1 MKRHQFISYM
11 DAPDKL
17 SGEDS
22 VLLAEIV
29 KNFPYFQTA
38 HLLYTKSLHNQH
50 SIHYNNQL
58 KITAAFATS
67 RKRLHQLITKK
78 TIVERYDEPNKTEN
92 AIELAPFVSDQTI
105 ATTQDEPIADVVETT
120 THPAAGNVIES
131 VINKVVETIKE
142 VIAAPEKQVEELE
155 KNYLQ
160 EVAIAA
166 VELDMANTPLNSV
179 KEEETYPAI
188 EETDFVLN
196 TPAVSKEVEKP
207 QEERSSSK
215 EEEEE
220 FDAKAPHTFG
230 EWLKHL
236 PKPGTTIK
244 KEPVSTEKKQ
254 PPEPSPEKR
263 SKKELIDT
271 FLKEEP
277 RIRPRAEFFN
287 PAHIAKQS
295 VAEDITFVSETLA
308 KIYLLQENYGKA
320 LEAYENLRLKYPEK
334 RLYFATQIKKIRKLI
349 NQNK

>member
-22 VLLAEIV
+22 VLLAEMV

-78 TIVERYDEPNKTEN
+78 TIVESYDTLSQTEN
-92 AIELAPFVSDQTI
+92 GIEVAPFVSDQ
-105 ATTQDEPIADVVETT
+105 ATTVQSPLKDAVAAAQDGPFTDI
-120 THPAAGNVIES
+120 
-131 VINKVVETIKE
+131 VETIKD
-142 VIAAPEKQVEELE
+142 VVAAPEKQVEELE

-166 VELDMANTPLNSV
+166 VELDLATAAISPV

-196 TPAVSKEVEKP
+196 TPAFSKDAEKP
-207 QEERSSSK
+207 REEKSAS

-220 FDAKAPHTFG
+220 FDARVPHTFV

-236 PKPGTTIK
+236 PKPGATVQ
-244 KEPVSTEKKQ
+244 KEPVFTEKKQ
-254 PPEPSPEKR
+254 SPPPAPEKK

-277 RIRPRAEFFN
+277 RIRPKAEFFN
-287 PAHIAKQS
+287 PTHIAKQS